1 MIHIQMSVTLT
12 SIYTNKY
19 TNNRKTNK
27 KTLVTIILKYM
38 NEMLSVS
45 TTHL

>member
-12 SIYTNKY
+12 SIYTN
-19 TNNRKTNK
+19 NRKTNK
-27 KTLVTIILKYM
+27 QTLPSVTIILKYM